1 MLSCCMAVSKRAMR
15 MAVLCKMLDGLTGYP
30 GDALSDGVS
39 SGVDLGLQLSGA
51 AESVHG
57 RSDSH
62 MRQPRLMMRLYGCM
76 AWRAMRMAVY
86 CKMMDDH
93 TGCPRD
99 VLFTGGSHGIDIDFH
114 LSGAAVGKHVRSEK
128 SINISAASE
137 LSQHK
142 SHVCG
147 GC

>member
-1 MLSCCMAVSKRAMR
+1 
-15 MAVLCKMLDGLTGYP
+15 MAVLCKMLDGLTGCP
-30 GDALSDGVS
+30 GDALSTGVYP
-39 SGVDLGLQLSGA
+39 GVNLGLQLSGA
-51 AESVHG
+51 AERMHG
-57 RSDSH
+57 MSDSH
-62 MRQPRLMMRLYGCM
+62 MHQPRLMMRLYGCM

-86 CKMMDDH
+86 CKMMDEH

-99 VLFTGGSHGIDIDFH
+99 ALLTGGSQGVDLGFQ
-114 LSGAAVGKHVRSEK
+114 LSGAAVGKHVRSEQ

-142 SHVCG
+142 SHACG